1 MMNVLIAYATVHGS
15 TAQVASFVGDV
26 LSSKGLDVHVA
37 NAKEV
42 LSVKDYDALILGSPI
57 HSGAWLPEITAF
69 IEGFNEE
76 WATKPVYMWVNCI
89 RVLEQFGEEHARDYY
104 LNSELLKLLDVRQ
117 VAVFPGK
124 LDLEATDWQ
133 ERWTLAARYDGHTW
147 PSGFD
152 GDFRDWD
159 KVRTWA
165 GEIAEELL
173 AVKTT

>member
-1 MMNVLIAYATVHGS
+1 
-15 TAQVASFVGDV
+15 
-26 LSSKGLDVHVA
+26 
-37 NAKEV
+37 
-42 LSVKDYDALILGSPI
+42 
-57 HSGAWLPEITAF
+57 
-69 IEGFNEE
+69 
-76 WATKPVYMWVNCI
+76 
-89 RVLEQFGEEHARDYY
+89 
-104 LNSELLKLLDVRQ
+104 LKLLDVRQ

-165 GEIAEELL
+165 GEIARELL